1 VPSGFLWISFCANF
15 VFPQISQISRRFSQS
30 TFGLIIHVTLLPQA
44 ARKNPRH
51 PRHPRSLSKSASP
64 ASSAFP
70 IQIRVT
76 RIIRVP
82 HPNPRHPRHPRSP
95 SKSASPA
102 SSAFPIQIRVTRV
115 IRVLRVPKKP
125 RSTNKMPEFAFHVHP
140 IPLSFKIMD
149 LQEGKRK
156 FIESWGKMAGGW
168 GISPAMAQ
176 VHALLLVSPEPISAD
191 QVKSELD
198 ISTGNVSMNL
208 RSLLDWGLIYKEASP
223 NCRKELYYAE
233 KDLWTVIRQII
244 INRKKR
250 ELEPVLQVLDEL
262 AAVQDNC
269 PQSQHFCNVVND
281 IRKFTHKANSTL
293 DTLIKAESHWLGGA
307 FLNMVR

>member
-1 VPSGFLWISFCANF
+1 
-15 VFPQISQISRRFSQS
+15 
-30 TFGLIIHVTLLPQA
+30 
-44 ARKNPRH
+44 
-51 PRHPRSLSKSASP
+51 
-64 ASSAFP
+64 
-70 IQIRVT
+70 
-76 RIIRVP
+76 
-82 HPNPRHPRHPRSP
+82 
-95 SKSASPA
+95 
-102 SSAFPIQIRVTRV
+102 
-115 IRVLRVPKKP
+115 
-125 RSTNKMPEFAFHVHP
+125 MPEFAFHVHP

>member
-51 PRHPRSLSKSASP
+51 PRHPRSPSKSASP

-76 RIIRVP
+76 RVP

-95 SKSASPA
+95 SKSASSA